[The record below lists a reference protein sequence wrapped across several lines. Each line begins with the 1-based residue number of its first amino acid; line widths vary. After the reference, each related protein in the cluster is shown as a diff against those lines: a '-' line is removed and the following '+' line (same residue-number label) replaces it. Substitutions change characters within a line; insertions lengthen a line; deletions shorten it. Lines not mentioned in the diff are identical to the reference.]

1 MGRPVATTPGVPA
14 ERLAALRRA
23 FDAVMKDPEFRED
36 AKRTGLEVEGPI
48 TGAEV
53 DEVLGA
59 IYATPKAIVQ
69 RFEAIRNER

>member
-1 MGRPVATTPGVPA
+1 VPP

-23 FDAVMKDPEFRED
+23 FDTTMRDRDFQED
-36 AKRTGLEVEGPI
+36 ARRNGLEAEGPI

-53 DEVLGA
+53 DDMLRD

-69 RFEAIRNER
+69 RYEAIRNER